1 MKFVSVFGAAALA
14 VAPGVAAAQES
25 DVELAKKLANPVSDL
40 VSLPFQFNYDCCY
53 GPSDGERVTLNI
65 QPVVPLHLSED
76 WNLIIRTIVPVISQS
91 ETAPG
96 LGDQMGFGDTLQT
109 FFFSPKTEG
118 FVLGF
123 GPAISYPT
131 GTDGFSAQQWA
142 AGPAGLVLKQQGH
155 MTYGL
160 LATQLWAVDTTKP
173 QEVNTTLLQPFFNY
187 TFPNTTGV
195 VVNFES
201 TYDWTREQ
209 WTVPMN
215 VGVTHMYKFGANQ
228 KVQAGVFGRYYFDSP
243 DGGPDWGLRFV
254 LTYLIPS

>member
-1 MKFVSVFGAAALA
+1 MNIVSVFGAVALVA
-14 VAPGVAAAQES
+14 APGLASAQEA

-53 GPSDGERVTLNI
+53 GPSDGERVTMNI
-65 QPVVPLHLSED
+65 QPVVPLHLTED

-91 ETAPG
+91 ESAPG
-96 LGDQMGFGDTLQT
+96 RGDQMGFGDTLQT

-118 FVLGF
+118 LVLGV

-131 GTDGFSAQQWA
+131 GTDGFSAHQWA
-142 AGPAGLVLKQQGH
+142 AGPAGLILKQQGH

-160 LATQLWAVDTTKP
+160 LATQLWAVDTGQP

-201 TYDWTREQ
+201 SYDWTREQ

-243 DGGPDWGLRFV
+243 DDGPDWGLRFV

>member
-1 MKFVSVFGAAALA
+1 
-14 VAPGVAAAQES
+14 
-25 DVELAKKLANPVSDL
+25 
-40 VSLPFQFNYDCCY
+40 
-53 GPSDGERVTLNI
+53 
-65 QPVVPLHLSED
+65 
-76 WNLIIRTIVPVISQS
+76 
-91 ETAPG
+91 
-96 LGDQMGFGDTLQT
+96 MGFGDTLQT

-123 GPAISYPT
+123 GPAVSYPT
-131 GTDGFSAQQWA
+131 GTDGFSAHQWA

-160 LATQLWAVDTTKP
+160 LATQLWAVDTGQP

-187 TFPNTTGV
+187 TFPSTTGI

-201 TYDWTREQ
+201 SYDWTGEQ
-209 WTVPMN
+209 WTVPLN
-215 VGVTHMYKFGANQ
+215 VGVTHMYQLGGQ
-228 KVQAGVFGRYYFDSP
+228 KVQAGIFGRYYVEKP

>member
-1 MKFVSVFGAAALA
+1 MTTKVVMAGATGWVGRALVPAIGAQADLELVGA
-14 VAPGVAAAQES
+14 VARRAAGHDAGVAANGQPIG
-25 DVELAKKLANPVSDL
+25 LAISASLADALADFWP
-40 VSLPFQFNYDCCY
+40 
-53 GPSDGERVTLNI
+53 RV
-65 QPVVPLHLSED
+65 
-76 WNLIIRTIVPVISQS
+76 
-91 ETAPG
+91 
-96 LGDQMGFGDTLQT
+96 GFGDTLQT

-131 GTDGFSAQQWA
+131 GTDGFSAHQWA

-160 LATQLWAVDTTKP
+160 LATQLWAVDTGQP

-209 WTVPMN
+209 WTVPLN

-228 KVQAGVFGRYYFDSP
+228 KVQAGVFGRYYLDSP